1 MSENRNISDKV
12 IYNNHRQKITNH
24 GGEIMTYEK
33 KPLEGA
39 QTSTAAIIS
48 LILGILSV
56 ISLILFCL
64 PCTRLFSLI
73 FGLVAAI
80 LGFISLRKIKNAQG
94 AMTGRGMAIGS
105 V

>member
-1 MSENRNISDKV
+1 
-12 IYNNHRQKITNH
+12 
-24 GGEIMTYEK
+24 
-33 KPLEGA
+33 
-39 QTSTAAIIS
+39 
-48 LILGILSV
+48 V

-94 AMTGRGMAIGS
+94 AMTGRGMAIAGLIIGLICMITVAVLLLIGIS
-105 V
+105 LSIPAFLLPFLSGEF